1 MNALVLFID
10 FSLNSTMKKKVFIT
24 GASSGIG
31 EYLAYAYAKQGGVIG
46 LVARRKERLDQVA
59 TQCSKFGGQTKVY
72 AVDVLNGSDCK
83 KAIDDFIALPGEM
96 DTIYANAG
104 VGSPDGLSSGSAE
117 KMNHVL
123 SVNIL
128 GVTNTVMPFLPHLK
142 EIRKGKIAIISSVA
156 SFRGLAHHAA
166 YSGSKAAVRNMSQ
179 GWGTALH
186 KYGISF
192 TAVCPGFIK
201 SEMTGDNVFPMP
213 FLMDTNVAVQK
224 IMHAVDR
231 RKKVFIFP
239 WQMKYFMIPLMKWA
253 PDWIFRRFRM

>member
-1 MNALVLFID
+1 MN
-10 FSLNSTMKKKVFIT
+10 KVFIT

-31 EYLAYAYAKQGGVIG
+31 EYLAYAYAKQGYFIG
-46 LVARRKERLDQVA
+46 LVARRKDRLDQVA
-59 TQCSKFGGQTKVY
+59 IQCTELGGQTKVY
-72 AVDVLNGSDCK
+72 PLDVLNDVECK
-83 KAIDDFIALPGEM
+83 SAIADFIALPGEM
-96 DTIYANAG
+96 DTVYANAG

-128 GVTNTVMPFLPHLK
+128 GVTNTVMPFIPHFK
-142 EIRKGKIAIISSVA
+142 EIRNGKIAIISSVA

-186 KYGISF
+186 KHGISF
-192 TAVCPGFIK
+192 TAVCPGFIE
-201 SEMTGDNVFPMP
+201 SEMTGDNEFPMP
-213 FLMDTNVAVQK
+213 FLMETKVAAQK
-224 IMHAVDR
+224 IIRAVNR

-239 WQMKYFMIPLMKWA
+239 WQMKYFLVPLIKCA
-253 PDWIFRRFRM
+253 PDWLIRILGFA